1 MIGLI
6 EWLLMF
12 NFVRGNWISHTCSWE
27 FEILEEMRKMI
38 YEICKKIYEICKRYM
53 KRGKLWWNKMKRDEI
68 SKKKT
73 EKSSS
78 KVRKKRKVRK
88 TRQELK
94 ARGTEKEKECETD
107 TKREQKCEKQSIL
120 DWILEL
126 FPKCIDTES
135 TRSRTLSATFTFPLL
150 ILFFFTHLKKS
161 NALDISILITW
172 IN

>member
-12 NFVRGNWISHTCSWE
+12 NFVRGNWISHTYSRE

-38 YEICKKIYEICKRYM
+38 YEKKKIVVKQDEKR
-53 KRGKLWWNKMKRDEI
+53 WNF
-68 SKKKT
+68 KKKT

-78 KVRKKRKVRK
+78 KVRKRRKVRK

-94 ARGTEKEKECETD
+94 AGGTEKEKECETG

-126 FPKCIDTES
+126 FPKCIDTVS